1 MFSKKTII
9 FVARNLTP
17 NKMNFTVRRT
27 ENYQAPAIEIVECA
41 VERGFD
47 VSGESGTTIPDFDNE
62 NEI

>member
-9 FVARNLTP
+9 FVARNLTH

-27 ENYQAPAIEIVECA
+27 ENYQAPAIEVVECK
-41 VERGFD
+41 VEQGFD
-47 VSGESGTTIPDFDNE
+47 VSGGGESGLPDFDNE

>member
-9 FVARNLTP
+9 FVARNLTH
-17 NKMNFTVRRT
+17 NKMNYTVRRT
-27 ENYQAPAIEIVECA
+27 ENYQAPAIEVVECK

-47 VSGESGTTIPDFDNE
+47 VSGGGETGLPDFDNE

>member
-47 VSGESGTTIPDFDNE
+47 VSGGGEIGLPDFDNE
-62 NEI
+62 NEM

>member
-9 FVARNLTP
+9 FVARNLTH

-27 ENYQAPAIEIVECA
+27 ENYQAPAIEIVECK

-47 VSGESGTTIPDFDNE
+47 VSGESGTTIPGFDNE

>member
-9 FVARNLTP
+9 FVSRNLTP

-27 ENYQAPAIEIVECA
+27 ENYQAPAIEVVECK

-47 VSGESGTTIPDFDNE
+47 VSGGGETGLPDFDNE
-62 NEI
+62 NEM

>member
-1 MFSKKTII
+1 
-9 FVARNLTP
+9 
-17 NKMNFTVRRT
+17 MNFTVRRT